1 MKKTIVIA
9 GATGNLGGK
18 IVEALLRRDANVKA
32 IVRLETDSK
41 KITELEAKGV
51 KVFQVDW
58 NNKSEIIKHSV
69 GADVGYLL
77 WQV

>member
-18 IVEALLRRDANVKA
+18 IVDALLAKGAEVKA

-41 KITELEAKGV
+41 KIQQLEEKGAKV
-51 KVFQVDW
+51 CQVDMG
-58 NNKSEIIKHSV
+58 NTSEISKNCVLHV
-69 GADVGYLL
+69 T
-77 WQV
+77 